1 MIQLN
6 LLPDVKLEYIKAQ
19 KMRSLVTGI
28 AVVISVASIV
38 ILALMF
44 VYDLHQRSS
53 INNNKTVIASL
64 TSEIQNKPHINTI
77 LTVQNQL
84 KSLGSLYAARPAA
97 YRLFTNYLSEL
108 TPEAVSLNNLNID
121 FTANTATLTGTAD
134 TLNTVNQYIDTLK
147 ITSYNVNGSTVSS
160 PAFSNVVLS
169 SFGISQQQ
177 TNGQNASFTINLDFS
192 PDLFNSTEKIKLNIP
207 NIVVTHFQQ
216 SDTGS
221 LFKAAPTP
229 TPSGGQ

>member
-28 AVVISVASIV
+28 SIV
-38 ILALMF
+38 ITAAAILILVLML

-53 INNNKTVIASL
+53 INSNKATIASL
-64 TSEIQNKPHINTI
+64 TNEIQNKPHINTI

-84 KSLGSLYAARPAA
+84 MSLGNLYASRPAA

-108 TPEAVSLNNLNID
+108 TPEAVSLNNLSVD
-121 FTANTATLTGTAD
+121 FATNSAILTGTAD
-134 TLNTVNQYIDTLK
+134 SLNTVNQYVDTLK
-147 ITSYNVNGSTVSS
+147 ITSYNIQGSSASS

-169 SFGISQQQ
+169 SFGITQAQ

-192 PDLFNSTEKIKLNIP
+192 PDLFKSTENIKLNIP
-207 NIVVTHFQQ
+207 NIAVTHFQQ

-229 TPSGGQ
+229 TPAGGK